1 MQLKLQR
8 KLKKMNNKI
17 EIEDIEKLKRK
28 VDEQKAMKIFIT
40 PAENG
45 FNVAIDIENSK
56 NMSTEE
62 HELVST
68 IARGLVFQATTDPHS
83 TFLMGLKGFK
93 NDKEKKRDLK
103 KEEPK
108 KKQNN
113 VIDFIDYLKKLRNK
127 C

>member
-1 MQLKLQR
+1 
-8 KLKKMNNKI
+8 
-17 EIEDIEKLKRK
+17 
-28 VDEQKAMKIFIT
+28 MKIFIT

-45 FNVAIDIENSK
+45 FNVAIDNENSK
-56 NMSTEE
+56 NMNPKE

-68 IARGLVFQATTDPHS
+68 IARGLVHQATSDPHS

-103 KEEPK
+103 KEGPK